1 MADVP
6 DVSNDAFKTKLH
18 WMVRNIKASPVK
30 TIIREGNGETVV
42 PYLPPHPY
50 KGMKYHRYPIFVFEQ
65 PSKEWEEKQ
74 AVHQVLQQ
82 SQKRKTPER
91 PLDATSTTDGTQ
103 ITPLLTM
110 MGSASAA
117 TLRTYSTSSRLP
129 TPTYDRDDFNI
140 RAWANING
148 LKPVGAHLVRC
159 EWDENVSEI
168 IASLGLEE
176 KAFKKIKSEETS
188 PFDFPHPGSYR
199 RSS

>member
-1 MADVP
+1 M
-6 DVSNDAFKTKLH
+6 
-18 WMVRNIKASPVK
+18 ASPVK

-65 PSKEWEEKQ
+65 PSKEWEDKQ
-74 AVHQVLQQ
+74 AAHQLLQK
-82 SQKRKTPER
+82 SQQKKTPER
-91 PLDATSTTDGTQ
+91 TLDATSTTDVTQ
-103 ITPLLTM
+103 VGPLLTM
-110 MGSASAA
+110 MGSASA
-117 TLRTYSTSSRLP
+117 TPLRTYSTSSRLP
-129 TPTYDRDDFNI
+129 TPAYGRDDFNI
-140 RAWANING
+140 RAWATANG

-176 KAFKKIKSEETS
+176 KVFKKIKSEETS

-199 RSS
+199 SS

>member
-1 MADVP
+1 M
-6 DVSNDAFKTKLH
+6 
-18 WMVRNIKASPVK
+18 I
-30 TIIREGNGETVV
+30 
-42 PYLPPHPY
+42 
-50 KGMKYHRYPIFVFEQ
+50 
-65 PSKEWEEKQ
+65 
-74 AVHQVLQQ
+74 
-82 SQKRKTPER
+82 
-91 PLDATSTTDGTQ
+91 
-103 ITPLLTM
+103 
-110 MGSASAA
+110 GSVSAA

-129 TPTYDRDDFNI
+129 TTTYDRDDFNI

-168 IASLGLEE
+168 IASFGLEE

>member
-1 MADVP
+1 M
-6 DVSNDAFKTKLH
+6 
-18 WMVRNIKASPVK
+18 ASPVK
-30 TIIREGNGETVV
+30 TIIQEGNGGTVV

-74 AVHQVLQQ
+74 AAHQLLQQ
-82 SQKRKTPER
+82 SPKKTPER
-91 PLDATSTTDGTQ
+91 TLDATSATDGIQ
-103 ITPLLTM
+103 VSPLLTM
-110 MGSASAA
+110 MGSVSAT
-117 TLRTYSTSSRLP
+117 TLRTYSTSSQLP
-129 TPTYDRDDFNI
+129 TPTYDRDNFNI

-168 IASLGLEE
+168 IASFGLEE
-176 KAFKKIKSEETS
+176 KAFKKIKREETS